1 MTRNTYFYPSTNQ
14 PWESESF
21 SLGYASSILAV
32 SGSHL
37 ISCFAILI
45 LHSMTLPSRR
55 KSQIQ
60 TYLEQNE
67 GPGLQHLALK
77 TKDIFETIE
86 LMRQSEEELG
96 GFELMKRPSDQ
107 YYRELP
113 DRLGDQLTVR
123 QQLRIKRYLSH
134 YFALF
139 SHCFS
144 KLLHVVSMPL

>member
-1 MTRNTYFYPSTNQ
+1 MA
-14 PWESESF
+14 
-21 SLGYASSILAV
+21 LL
-32 SGSHL
+32 
-37 ISCFAILI
+37 
-45 LHSMTLPSRR
+45 SRR

-113 DRLGDQLTVR
+113 DRLGNQLTVR
-123 QQLRIKRYLSH
+123 QQLRINRYLSH

-144 KLLHVVSMPL
+144 KLLHVVSYASIA